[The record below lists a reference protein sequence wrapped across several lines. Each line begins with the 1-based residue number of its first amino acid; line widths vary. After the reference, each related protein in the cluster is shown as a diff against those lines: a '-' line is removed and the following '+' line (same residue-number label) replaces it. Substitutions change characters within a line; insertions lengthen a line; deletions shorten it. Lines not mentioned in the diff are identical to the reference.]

1 MNAIESAVKEAVEK
15 GGYIHPGN
23 QHIEFPCNEITFLDP
38 AFWSALGKA
47 RRKEDVW
54 LMYKDG
60 HWQVTDGSAQFRSD
74 TAFSFAWWHY
84 QMRSLTDHL
93 ASGGTSEDF
102 FKEL

>member
-1 MNAIESAVKEAVEK
+1 MNSIESAIKDAVEK

-38 AFWSALGKA
+38 AFWQALGKA
-47 RRKEDVW
+47 RGW
-54 LMYKDG
+54 GASGIY
-60 HWQVTDGSAQFRSD
+60 
-74 TAFSFAWWHY
+74 AFGRNLLEWEANWH
-84 QMRSLTDHL
+84 RFVDHL